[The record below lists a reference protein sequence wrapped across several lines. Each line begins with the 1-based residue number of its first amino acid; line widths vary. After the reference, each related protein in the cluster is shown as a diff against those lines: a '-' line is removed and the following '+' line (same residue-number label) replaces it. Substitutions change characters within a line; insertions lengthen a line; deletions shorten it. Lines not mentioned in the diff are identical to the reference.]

1 MAGTSLSKPLADL
14 AGFGL
19 PELSRVEPEI
29 WSDVMRGLSEVVEQ
43 KQFDRLAVMAN
54 RAQSQIAQVL
64 ATNDGASAK
73 SSQDRL
79 TFIRAKMTLLAIE
92 QFIAAFF
99 GGDSHPS
106 FKDRLVMSGL
116 LLPALERGQ
125 LLTQRTF
132 DRRWSWVSHGACA
145 ASMIQKAG
153 FWSIP
158 TTELCRSIKNYTK
171 DKDLLEV
178 GAGRGLF
185 VSGLRQC
192 DVSVIGIDDHS
203 WEQAATPIHSALPH
217 LRRLVARDALRQ
229 MKPKAVLSVWPPPG
243 NIFERDIFATD
254 SVEIYL
260 AIVSKHRFASGNW
273 ADYQSASA
281 QTGRFRCVIS
291 EPLNH
296 LLRPIEAEQ
305 QLLVFR
311 R

>member
-1 MAGTSLSKPLADL
+1 MPATSLSKSLANL

-19 PELSRVEPEI
+19 QELSSVEPEI
-29 WSDVMRGLSEVVEQ
+29 WSDVMCGLREVVEQ
-43 KQFDRLAVMAN
+43 KQFDRLAAMAN
-54 RAQSQIAQVL
+54 CAQSQIAQVL
-64 ATNDGASAK
+64 ATTDDASAK

-79 TFIRAKMTLLAIE
+79 TFIRAKMTVLAIE

-99 GGDSHPS
+99 GSDSRPS
-106 FKDRLVMSGL
+106 FKDRLVMSRL
-116 LLPALERGQ
+116 LLPVLERGR
-125 LLTQRTF
+125 LLTQKTF
-132 DRRWSWVSHGACA
+132 DRRWSWVSHGTCA

-158 TTELCRSIKNYTK
+158 TTELCLTIKNYTN

-185 VSGLRQC
+185 VSGLSQC
-192 DVSVIGIDDHS
+192 GVAVIGIDDHS
-203 WEQAATPIHSALPH
+203 WDQAATPINSALPH

-273 ADYQSASA
+273 ADYQSATS
-281 QTGRFRCVIS
+281 QTGRFKCVTS

>member
-64 ATNDGASAK
+64 ATTDGASAK

-158 TTELCRSIKNYTK
+158 TTELCHSIKNYTK

-203 WEQAATPIHSALPH
+203 WDQAATPIHSALPH
-217 LRRLVARDALRQ
+217 LRRLLARDALRQ